1 MKRFIPVVVCS
12 LALQYLVLLSA
23 VAQMPLPSGGA
34 RTSSAKAFD
43 SLPISPGVILLMEL
57 DGRFSQEVL
66 KGGGKAFA
74 TWFAPDAVTLNN
86 KHSAVMGKTHIT
98 ATATW
103 DPKDYRLSWIPA
115 GGQMGPSNDMGF
127 TWGHYEGHST
137 DKNGQP
143 VVIEGRYITVWV
155 KQPNGEWKVAMDA
168 SAEEPPTDCC
178 ALPKP

>member
-103 DPKDYRLSWIPA
+103 DPKTIDSRGFLPA
-115 GGQMGPSNDMGF
+115 DRWDRPTIWASRGATMRVTRRTRTVSPS
-127 TWGHYEGHST
+127 
-137 DKNGQP
+137 
-143 VVIEGRYITVWV
+143 
-155 KQPNGEWKVAMDA
+155 
-168 SAEEPPTDCC
+168 
-178 ALPKP
+178 